1 MDTPDKPTDKDD
13 FEYQAEQEKI
23 GFFREFW
30 DFLCYEKKWWL
41 TPIIVVLLII
51 SGLLIFGATPAGMF
65 IYTLW

>member
-1 MDTPDKPTDKDD
+1 MDTPDKPTDNDD
-13 FEYQAEQEKI
+13 FEHQAEQENI

-41 TPIIVVLLII
+41 APIIVVLLII